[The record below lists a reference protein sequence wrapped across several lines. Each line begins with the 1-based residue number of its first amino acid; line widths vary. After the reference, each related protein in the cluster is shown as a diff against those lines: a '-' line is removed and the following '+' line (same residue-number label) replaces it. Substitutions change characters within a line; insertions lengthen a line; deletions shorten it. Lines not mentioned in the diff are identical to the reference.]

1 VRTSV
6 QMAYPLQHPKIANDI
21 TVSPMTML
29 RAIACKCGFVRYQQW
44 SSRRERGRD
53 RQMQAGGPSARQDS
67 REGCAWVCAKNTSGD
82 SGWREREREREL
94 CAHRVSADGSTVAR
108 ALTAIRSSSDARRC
122 SS

>member
-1 VRTSV
+1 
-6 QMAYPLQHPKIANDI
+6 MAYPLQHPKIANDI

-67 REGCAWVCAKNTSGD
+67 REGCVCVCKEHI
-82 SGWREREREREL
+82 RRQRVEREREREG
-94 CAHRVSADGSTVAR
+94 AMRTPSER
-108 ALTAIRSSSDARRC
+108 
-122 SS
+122 